1 MRSFSIKR
9 RIVTAVVA
17 TELVLVACLLFLS
30 TSVMRSRAVR
40 SFDTALHGRALGVAA
55 LVRYTEGP
63 QPQLVFEKSQ
73 MPREVTGGSAGSFHI
88 ETQDGRVLASSPLP
102 GFDPSSA
109 GLTGDAWDFW
119 SNSVP
124 YRAIRLRDVPVLDTE
139 EDAPKDAV
147 TLQIVYAASARDMKT
162 DLDRAFLSILLGGIL
177 LLAISVYAS
186 VCAIEKG
193 LHPLSE
199 LAESASAIS
208 TRDWSFPIPPSEAMV
223 TEIAPLASALS
234 GMVKTL
240 HAAFQQQR
248 DFTSNAAHELRT
260 PVAILK
266 STLQSLVQE
275 PRSSEVYRSGVLDAL
290 SDLARL
296 EILLHSMLRLARAD
310 QQGDSSTIADRSRID
325 VVGTCE
331 AAIAR
336 LSPLAASRGATIS
349 LNAPS
354 EPLHVRAEPEDL
366 EIVWAN
372 LIENAIRHGRPD
384 SEIKVIAERH
394 NGSVTVAVLDD
405 GNGITPTDVPRMF
418 DRFYRGDQSR
428 SRESGG
434 YGLGLAIAK
443 AFVEGYGGSISATS
457 LAPRGTRIGVELPI
471 SD

>member
-1 MRSFSIKR
+1 M
-9 RIVTAVVA
+9 
-17 TELVLVACLLFLS
+17 
-30 TSVMRSRAVR
+30 
-40 SFDTALHGRALGVAA
+40 
-55 LVRYTEGP
+55 
-63 QPQLVFEKSQ
+63 
-73 MPREVTGGSAGSFHI
+73 
-88 ETQDGRVLASSPLP
+88 
-102 GFDPSSA
+102 
-109 GLTGDAWDFW
+109 
-119 SNSVP
+119 
-124 YRAIRLRDVPVLDTE
+124 RLRDVPVLDSE
-139 EDAPKDAV
+139 EDAPKQPV
-147 TLQIVYAASARDMKT
+147 TLQVVYAASTSDMRKG
-162 DLDRAFLSILLGGIL
+162 LNRAFISILLGGVV

-186 VCAIEKG
+186 VRAIEKG
-193 LHPLSE
+193 LYPLSD
-199 LAESASAIS
+199 LAGSAGAIS
-208 TRDWSFPIPPSEAMV
+208 ARDWTFLVPPSTAKI

-240 HAAFQQQR
+240 HTAFQQQR

-266 STLQSLVQE
+266 STLQSLLQE
-275 PRSSEVYRSGVLDAL
+275 PRSSEAYRSGISDAL

-310 QQGDSSTIADRSRID
+310 QQGESSAAAQRSRID

-384 SEIKVIAERH
+384 SEIQVIAERR
-394 NGSVTVAVLDD
+394 NGSVTVAVLDN
-405 GNGITPTDVPRMF
+405 GNGIPPADIPRMF

-457 LAPRGTRIGVELPI
+457 LAPRGTRIGVELPF

>member
-1 MRSFSIKR
+1 MRAFSIKR

-17 TELVLVACLLFLS
+17 TELVLVACLLLLA
-30 TSVMRSRAVR
+30 TSVLRSHAIR
-40 SFDTALHGRALGVAA
+40 SFDTALRGRALGVAA
-55 LVRYTEGP
+55 LVRYSEGP
-63 QPQLVFEKSQ
+63 QPELVFDNSPISHGMTQ
-73 MPREVTGGSAGSFHI
+73 GTADWFHI
-88 ETQDGRVLASSPLP
+88 ETQDGRVLASSRLP
-102 GFDPSSA
+102 GFEGAASGQDS
-109 GLTGDAWDFW
+109 WDFS
-119 SNSVP
+119 SNGVP
-124 YRAIRLRDVPVLDTE
+124 YRAVRLRDVPVLDSE
-139 EDAPKDAV
+139 EDTPKEPV
-147 TLQIVYAASARDMKT
+147 TLQVVYAASTRDMKK
-162 DLDRAFLSILLGGIL
+162 DLDRAFISILLGGIL
-177 LLAISVYAS
+177 LLAISLYAS
-186 VCAIEKG
+186 VRAIEKG
-193 LHPLSE
+193 LYPLSE
-199 LAESASAIS
+199 LAGRASAIS
-208 TRDWSFPIPPSEAMV
+208 TRDWTFPVSSSAAKV

-234 GMVKTL
+234 GMVRTL

-266 STLQSLVQE
+266 STLQSLLQE
-275 PRSSEVYRSGVLDAL
+275 PRSSEVYRSGISDAL

-310 QQGDSSTIADRSRID
+310 QQIDSSTVAERSRID

-354 EPLHVRAEPEDL
+354 EPLHVRAEPEGL

-384 SEIKVIAERH
+384 SEIQVIAERR
-394 NGSVTVAVLDD
+394 NGSVTVAVLD
-405 GNGITPTDVPRMF
+405 NGEGIPPADVPKMF

-428 SRESGG
+428 SRKLGG

>member
-1 MRSFSIKR
+1 MRAFSIKR

-17 TELVLVACLLFLS
+17 TELVLVSCLLFLA
-30 TSVMRSRAVR
+30 TSLMRAHAIR
-40 SFDTALHGRALGVAA
+40 SFDTALHGRALGITA
-55 LVRYTEGP
+55 LVRYSEGP
-63 QPQLVFEKSQ
+63 KPELFFDNSQ
-73 MPREVTGGSAGSFHI
+73 TPIGVKQSTADWFHI
-88 ETQDGRVLASSPLP
+88 ETQDGRVLASSR
-102 GFDPSSA
+102 PSGLEAA
-109 GLTGDAWDFW
+109 GGQGNAWDFS
-119 SNSVP
+119 SNGVP
-124 YRAIRLRDVPVLDTE
+124 YRAVRLRDVPVLDSE
-139 EDAPKDAV
+139 DDAPKGPV
-147 TLQIVYAASARDMKT
+147 TLQVVYAASTRDMQD
-162 DLDRAFLSILLGGIL
+162 DLDKAFISILLGGIL

-186 VCAIEKG
+186 VRAIEKG
-193 LHPLSE
+193 LYPMSE
-199 LAESASAIS
+199 LAGSASAIS
-208 TRDWSFPIPPSEAMV
+208 TRDWTFPVPPSAAKV

-240 HAAFQQQR
+240 HTAFQQQR

-266 STLQSLVQE
+266 STLQSLLQE
-275 PRSSEVYRSGVLDAL
+275 PRSSEVYRAGISDAL

-310 QQGDSSTIADRSRID
+310 QQVDSATVTEHSRID

-384 SEIKVIAERH
+384 SEIKVIAERR
-394 NGSVTVAVLDD
+394 NGSVAVAVLDN
-405 GNGITPTDVPRMF
+405 GNGIPPDDIPRMF

-443 AFVEGYGGSISATS
+443 AFVEGYGGSISASS

>member
-1 MRSFSIKR
+1 MRSHAI
-9 RIVTAVVA
+9 
-17 TELVLVACLLFLS
+17 
-30 TSVMRSRAVR
+30 R
-40 SFDTALHGRALGVAA
+40 SFDTALHGRALAVAA
-55 LVRYTEGP
+55 LVRYSEGP
-63 QPQLVFEKSQ
+63 QPELFFDNSQ
-73 MPREVTGGSAGSFHI
+73 IPPEMTQGILDWFHI
-88 ETQDGRVLASSPLP
+88 ETRDGRVLASSW
-102 GFDPSSA
+102 PSDLEAAAA
-109 GLTGDAWDFW
+109 GQRNAWDFS
-119 SNSVP
+119 SNGVP
-124 YRAIRLRDVPVLDTE
+124 YRAMRLRDVPVLDSE
-139 EDAPKDAV
+139 DDAPKEPV
-147 TLQIVYAASARDMKT
+147 NLQVVYAASTRDMKK
-162 DLDRAFLSILLGGIL
+162 DVDRAFITILIGGIL

-186 VCAIEKG
+186 VRAIEKG
-193 LHPLSE
+193 LYPLSE
-199 LAESASAIS
+199 LAGSASAIS
-208 TRDWSFPIPPSEAMV
+208 ARDWTFPVPPSPAEV

-234 GMVKTL
+234 GMVTTL
-240 HAAFQQQR
+240 HTAFQQQR

-266 STLQSLVQE
+266 STLQSLLQE
-275 PRSSEVYRSGVLDAL
+275 SRSSEVYRAGISDAL

-310 QQGDSSTIADRSRID
+310 QQGESSATAVRSRVD

-384 SEIKVIAERH
+384 SEIKVIAERR
-394 NGSVTVAVLDD
+394 NGSVTIAVHDN
-405 GNGITPTDVPRMF
+405 GNGIPPADVPRMF

-434 YGLGLAIAK
+434 YGLGLAIAR
-443 AFVEGYGGSISATS
+443 AFVESYGGSICASP
-457 LAPRGTRIGVELPI
+457 LAPRGTCIGVELPL

>member
-1 MRSFSIKR
+1 MRAFSIKR
-9 RIVTAVVA
+9 RIVTTVVA
-17 TELVLVACLLFLS
+17 TEMVLVACLLFLA
-30 TSVMRSRAVR
+30 TSVMRSHAIR
-40 SFDTALHGRALGVAA
+40 SFDTALRGRALGVAA
-55 LVRYTEGP
+55 LVRYSEGP
-63 QPQLVFEKSQ
+63 QPELVFDNSPISQ
-73 MPREVTGGSAGSFHI
+73 GMLQGAADCFNI
-88 ETQDGRVLASSPLP
+88 ETQYGRILASSSLP
-102 GFDPSSA
+102 GFEAVASGQDSWEFSSN
-109 GLTGDAWDFW
+109 G
-119 SNSVP
+119 VP
-124 YRAIRLRDVPVLDTE
+124 YRAVRLRDVPVLDSE
-139 EDAPKDAV
+139 EDAPKQPV
-147 TLQIVYAASARDMKT
+147 TLQVVYAASTSDMRKG
-162 DLDRAFLSILLGGIL
+162 LNRAFISILLGGVV

-186 VCAIEKG
+186 VRAIEKG
-193 LHPLSE
+193 LYPLSE
-199 LAESASAIS
+199 LAGSAGAIS
-208 TRDWSFPIPPSEAMV
+208 ARDWTFLIPPSTAKI

-234 GMVKTL
+234 DMVKTL
-240 HAAFQQQR
+240 HTAFQQQR

-266 STLQSLVQE
+266 STLQSLLQE
-275 PRSSEVYRSGVLDAL
+275 PRSSEAYRSGISDAL

-310 QQGDSSTIADRSRID
+310 QQGESSAAAQRSRID

-384 SEIKVIAERH
+384 SEIKVIAERR
-394 NGSVTVAVLDD
+394 NGSVTVAVLDN
-405 GNGITPTDVPRMF
+405 GNGIPPADIPRMF

-443 AFVEGYGGSISATS
+443 AFIEGYGGSISASS
-457 LAPRGTRIGVELPI
+457 LSLGGTRIGVELPV